1 LIDGD
6 GDQVRFTVS
15 KGDITGHISRSFPIP
30 QGVFNVDLS
39 DTSFDGTNL
48 SVSVTKS
55 KIGDGIAIVGYIN
68 AGMNSL
74 GQVQVAGDLGE
85 IDVAGFMK
93 SLTVGSMGRFG
104 QLGAGDGDSRI
115 GNLSSLVVKGDI
127 HGLAARSSVM
137 RRGAREA
144 AWAMEAQRP
153 VPSLSRSLMSL
164 LTPHRMTP
172 TLTIP
177 E

>member
-1 LIDGD
+1 MRPSCRTTLCLEGLEERLTPNSQLWIDGD

-30 QGVFNVDLS
+30 QGVFNVDVS
-39 DTSFDGTNL
+39 DASFDGTNL

-93 SLTVGSMGRFG
+93 SL
-104 QLGAGDGDSRI
+104 
-115 GNLSSLVVKGDI
+115 
-127 HGLAARSSVM
+127 
-137 RRGAREA
+137 
-144 AWAMEAQRP
+144 
-153 VPSLSRSLMSL
+153 
-164 LTPHRMTP
+164 
-172 TLTIP
+172 
-177 E
+177 